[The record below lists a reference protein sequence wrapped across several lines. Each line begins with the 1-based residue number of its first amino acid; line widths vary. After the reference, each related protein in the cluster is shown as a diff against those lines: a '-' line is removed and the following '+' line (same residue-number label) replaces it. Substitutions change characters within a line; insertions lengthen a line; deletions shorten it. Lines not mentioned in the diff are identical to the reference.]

1 MQKFSAANCANAA
14 SFKANNSVVTR
25 SIKFVVEACG
35 GELVAGAGDT
45 VYNRVCTD
53 SRQVR
58 TGDLFFAIKG
68 EHFDGHDFVS
78 EAARRGAVGAV
89 VNRQFHQGSLRNRCA
104 LVVVDDTRVALG
116 RLASKYRAEHDVL
129 AVAVCGSNGKT
140 TVKELIAA
148 VLRQQFN
155 THWSQASYNNDIGVP
170 LTLLGL
176 TAAHKVLV
184 AEAGTNHP
192 GELAPLLRMIRPR
205 YGVLTN
211 IGREHME
218 FFADLAGVA
227 QEEGWL
233 GELLPADGLFVIDGD
248 GEWSDY
254 LARRTRAR
262 VVRVGLSDR
271 NNWRATDI
279 QLDERG
285 VTFNVVAPEP
295 AYCGQYRVNL
305 LGRHQAL
312 NALFAI
318 VVGEE
323 LGLGRAVIQRGLA
336 ECKPP
341 PMRLQLSERRGI
353 WILDDSYNANAE
365 SMAVALRTLAE
376 LPCAGRRVAVLGDM
390 AEQGDYTA
398 AVHAEVG
405 RLAAELG
412 IGQLFA
418 VGKMASV
425 TAQAARAAGLTRV
438 MEFAEVETAACAI
451 RKFLK
456 PGDLVLLKASR
467 AARFERLAE
476 ALCIA
481 ESKNVECCFI

>member
-1 MQKFSAANCANAA
+1 MEKR
-14 SFKANNSVVTR
+14 T
-25 SIKFVVEACG
+25 IKFVVEACG
-35 GELVAGAGDT
+35 GELVWGTADT

-58 TGDLFFAIKG
+58 AGDLFFAIKG
-68 EHFDGHDFVS
+68 EHFDGHDFVK
-78 EAARRGAVGAV
+78 EATRRGAVGAV
-89 VNRQFHQGSLRNRCA
+89 VNRQFTRDGLRKNCA
-104 LVVVDDTRVALG
+104 LVVVDDTRNALG
-116 RLASKYRAEHDVL
+116 QLAAKHRADLDVM

-140 TVKELIAA
+140 TVKEMIAA
-148 VLRQQFN
+148 VLRQQFS

-176 TAAHKVLV
+176 TAAHEVLV

-218 FFADLAGVA
+218 FFGDLAAVA

-233 GELLPADGLFVIDGD
+233 AELLPADGLFVIDGD
-248 GEWSDY
+248 GEWADY
-254 LARRTRAR
+254 LLGRTRAR
-262 VVRVGLSDR
+262 VVKVGLSDK

-279 QLDERG
+279 QVDVQG
-285 VTFNVVAPEP
+285 VSFNVIAPNKD
-295 AYCGQYRVNL
+295 YCGQYRVNL
-305 LGRHQAL
+305 LGRHQAV

-323 LGLGRAVIQRGLA
+323 LGLGRALIQRGLA
-336 ECKPP
+336 ECKPA
-341 PMRLQLSERRGI
+341 PMRLELSERRGI
-353 WILDDSYNANAE
+353 WILNDSYNANAE
-365 SMAVALRTLAE
+365 SMAAALRTLAE

-390 AEQGDYTA
+390 AEQGDYSL

-405 RLAAELG
+405 RLAAKLG

-418 VGKMASV
+418 IGKMSAV
-425 TAQAARAAGLTRV
+425 TARAAREAGLARV
-438 MEFAEVETAACAI
+438 MDFADLETAACAV
-451 RKFLK
+451 RKFVK

-476 ALCIA
+476 ALYA
-481 ESKNVECCFI
+481 SESKKAECCFI

>member
-1 MQKFSAANCANAA
+1 MELR
-14 SFKANNSVVTR
+14 T
-25 SIKFVVEACG
+25 IKFVIEACG
-35 GELVAGAGDT
+35 GELVTGSADS
-45 VYNRVCTD
+45 VFSRVCTD
-53 SRQVR
+53 SRQASA
-58 TGDLFFAIKG
+58 GDLFFAIKG
-68 EHFDGHDFVS
+68 QRFDGHEFLT
-78 EAARRGAVGAV
+78 EALQRGVVGAV
-89 VNRQFHQGSLRNRCA
+89 VNRNAAPANLPCGSA
-104 LVVVDDTRVALG
+104 LIAVDDTRTALG
-116 RLASKYRAEHDVL
+116 RLATKYRSEFDVL

-148 VLRQQFN
+148 VARQQFN
-155 THWSQASYNNDIGVP
+155 THWSQASFNNDIGVP

-176 TAAHKVLV
+176 GHAHKVLV

-192 GELAPLLRMIRPR
+192 GELAQLLRMIQPQF
-205 YGVLTN
+205 GVLTN
-211 IGREHME
+211 IAREHME
-218 FFADLAGVA
+218 FFGDLATVA

-233 GELLPADGLFVIDGD
+233 AELLPADGVLVIDGD
-248 GEWSDY
+248 GDWSDY

-262 VVRVGLSDR
+262 VIRVGLSEKND
-271 NNWRATDI
+271 WRATDV

-285 VTFNVVAPEP
+285 VTFSVRAPKKE
-295 AYCGQYRVNL
+295 YCGRYRVNL

-323 LGLGRAVIQRGLA
+323 LGLGRAAIQRGLA

-341 PMRLQLSERRGI
+341 PMRLQLFERRGV
-353 WILDDSYNANAE
+353 WILDDSYNANAD
-365 SMAVALRTLAE
+365 SVAVALRTLAE

-390 AEQGDYTA
+390 AEQGDYTVA
-398 AVHAEVG
+398 MHAEIG
-405 RLAAELG
+405 RLVAALG

-425 TAQAARAAGLTRV
+425 TANAARAAGLTRV
-438 MEFAEVETAACAI
+438 MEFGELETAACAV
-451 RKFLK
+451 RKFVK

-476 ALCIA
+476 ALCA
-481 ESKNVECCFI
+481 SEPKKAECCFI